1 MSARWVT
8 GQRDVLVIG
17 GGINGTAI
25 ARDAALRGLR
35 VTLVDKGDLGEG
47 ASSWN
52 SRLIHG
58 GIRYLE
64 HGEFRLVRESL
75 REREIL
81 LRSAPHLVRP
91 YPLLIPFYEHNTR
104 GPTLLRT
111 GMLAYDALSFDKT
124 TPWHRPVSKGRLR
137 AEWSGLEQAGLSGG
151 ALYHDAQVPW
161 AERLSVE
168 NALAAREVGADIR
181 THTPATGLIVE
192 GDRIAGA
199 TVSDGEREYPIRAA
213 LTVNAAGP
221 WIDEVVRESLDEAR
235 LIGGTKGSHLV
246 VEPFSGAPATGVH
259 YEAASD
265 GRAVLVLPWQ
275 GRYLI
280 GSTDLYFEGDPGE
293 AVTGDDEIDYLLS
306 ETNRLVPSAGLRRQD
321 VLWSCCGVRP
331 LPHVPAAGSEA
342 DVSRDHVI
350 HDHGP
355 QERGL
360 LSIIG
365 GKLTTHRALAEQTV
379 DKLLG
384 MLGARPGGRFNPK
397 RRGVTRGLPL
407 PGGRT
412 ADWVAFRREF
422 VSGSGLPPAT
432 AERLLGIY
440 GTRAADVLALTAEKP
455 ALAAEFADGAL
466 AAELVFAFRSELA
479 GDLRDALLRRT
490 MVGLGAQMGLDV
502 VDAAA
507 EILVR
512 HLGFT
517 EGEAERQA
525 VGYRAAVRRFRPR
538 CQPAGEE
545 CLAGKGGDCAM
556 TEP

>member
-1 MSARWVT
+1 MSEDSEDTAVPV
-8 GQRDVLVIG
+8 DVLVIG

-25 ARDAALRGLR
+25 ARDAVLRGLR
-35 VTLVDKGDLGEG
+35 VTLVERGDLGEG

-91 YPLLIPFYEHNTR
+91 FPLLIPFYEHNKR
-104 GPTLLRT
+104 SAATLRA

-124 TPWHRPVSKGRLR
+124 TPWHRPVPKRRLR
-137 AEWSGLEQAGLSGG
+137 SGWAGLDPAGLSGG
-151 ALYHDAQVPW
+151 TLYHDAQVPW

-181 THTPATGLIVE
+181 THTAATGLLVE
-192 GDRIAGA
+192 GDRVTGA
-199 TVSDGEREYPIRAA
+199 WVRAGEREYPVRAA

-221 WIDEVVRESLDEAR
+221 WIDDVVRQSLDEAG

-246 VEPFSGAPATGVH
+246 VAPFPGAPATGVH
-259 YEAASD
+259 YEAGSD

-280 GSTDLYFEGDPGE
+280 GTTDRYYRGDPGE
-293 AVTGDDEIDYLLS
+293 VVAEDDEVDYLLA
-306 ETNRLVPSAGLRRQD
+306 ETNRLVPSAGLRREH
-321 VLWSCCGVRP
+321 VLWSYCGVRP
-331 LPHVPAAGSEA
+331 LPRAPAAGSEA

-355 QERGL
+355 GARGL

-379 DKLLG
+379 TKLLG
-384 MLGARPGGRFNPK
+384 MLGARSGHGFS
-397 RRGVTRGLPL
+397 RRRSVTRSLAL
-407 PGGRT
+407 PGART
-412 ADWVAFRREF
+412 VDWPGFRAKFVA
-422 VSGSGLPPAT
+422 GSRLPEAT

-440 GTRAADVLALTAEKP
+440 GTRAADVLALAAKEP
-455 ALAAEFADGAL
+455 ALAKKFAPNAL
-466 AAELVFAFRSELA
+466 AAELVFAFRAELA
-479 GDLRDALLRRT
+479 GNLGDALLRRT
-490 MVGLGAQMGLDV
+490 MLGLGDEVGLDV
-502 VDAAA
+502 VDSAA
-507 EILVR
+507 EVLRR
-512 HLGFT
+512 HLGF
-517 EGEAERQA
+517 GEEEVAGQIDD
-525 VGYRAAVRRFRPR
+525 YRAAVRRFRPLAHR
-538 CQPAGEE
+538 RAEE
-545 CLAGKGGDCAM
+545 AR
-556 TEP
+556 TS